1 MIRKIF
7 TVVQRDG
14 LCFSARRALAW
25 TLARLPFGTKVS
37 FVFYKNYRLTFSKS
51 MLTYVLFAGKASRHD
66 DELALTKY
74 CQNATTVIDV
84 GAHIGTMTIIAA
96 SLLAPGGQVLAF
108 EPSPRFFRILQKN
121 ISLNK
126 LEEQVQAYP
135 VAVGATPKQ
144 TFINEAVADD
154 TTNHIDTVGTP
165 VTQTTLDAQ
174 TQNYRVIDFLKI
186 DVEGYEL
193 EVLQGAPLTLTKTK
207 TIYIEFY
214 TKNLLGAGSNP
225 AIIISLLTQHFDL
238 FTLSDDSLVP
248 FTYVSGT
255 DYMVNLLGTYRR

>member
-1 MIRKIF
+1 MIRKIY

-14 LCFSARRALAW
+14 LCFSAKRAIAW
-25 TLARLPFGTKVS
+25 TLARLPFGSKAS
-37 FVFYKNYRLTFSKS
+37 FVFYKNYRLAFSKS
-51 MLTYVLFAGKASRHD
+51 MLTYVLFAGKASRQD
-66 DELALTKY
+66 DELALTEY

-108 EPSPRFFRILQKN
+108 EPSPKFFRILQKN
-121 ISLNK
+121 IALNK
-126 LEEQVQAYP
+126 LTEKVQAYP
-135 VAVGATPKQ
+135 VAVGATVQQ

-165 VTQTTLDAQ
+165 VTQSTLDIH
-174 TQNYRVIDFLKI
+174 TQNYPIIDFLKI

-193 EVLQGAPLTLTKTK
+193 EVLLGAPLTLAKTK

-214 TKNLLGAGSNP
+214 TKNLLGAGSDP
-225 AIIISLLTQHFDL
+225 ALIISLLTLHFDL
-238 FTLSDDSLVP
+238 FTLSGNTLVP

-255 DYMVNLLGTYRR
+255 DYMVNLLGKHRG